1 MGRMTTDTPVEIY
14 AMTDGKK
21 VQIENLSYTI
31 SREREPVFQLG
42 SPMPAMYVQGQRT
55 LTGSFDLTYANYK
68 KLRLRHFDVYI
79 NVPDDNRT
87 IYIKDVDMLSD
98 THLWKQENVSVTFI
112 ARDLDV
118 DTLKRLED
126 MSNRELAKQ
135 LLEKE
140 Y

>member
-1 MGRMTTDTPVEIY
+1 MGRTTMETPVEIY

-21 VQIENLSYTI
+21 VAIQNLSYTVTK
-31 SREREPVFQLG
+31 EREPVFQMG
-42 SPMPAMYVQGQRT
+42 SPSPVMMVGGRRS
-55 LTGSFDLTYANYK
+55 LTGSFDLTYENYK

-87 IYIKDVDMLSD
+87 IYLKNVEILSD
-98 THLWKQENVSVTFI
+98 THLWKQENVSITFI
-112 ARDLDV
+112 AGDLDV
-118 DTLKRLED
+118 ETLKRLED

-135 LLEKE
+135 LLDKE